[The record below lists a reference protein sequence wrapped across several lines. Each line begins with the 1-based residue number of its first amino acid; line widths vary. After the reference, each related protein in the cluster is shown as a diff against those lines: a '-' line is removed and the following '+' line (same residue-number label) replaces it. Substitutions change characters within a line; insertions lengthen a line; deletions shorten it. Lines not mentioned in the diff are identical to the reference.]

1 MKDLIKILA
10 SALILMLGVVST
22 AGATLL
28 DFSDSGNL
36 GLNLGGNM
44 LWNGIGGGH
53 LYVEQYND
61 DDYVIFLDS
70 STYVSQFEMN
80 YMPWEGYGSG
90 DGSLVTIEAFSAANV
105 SLWSETVDLS
115 AYMDWADW
123 RTVVVNT
130 PNVASMAFYATNN
143 PQGGGWPSIDNMVI
157 NEARVPEPT
166 TLALLALGL
175 VGVGARQRRFRS

>member
-61 DDYVIFLDS
+61 QTMS
-70 STYVSQFEMN
+70 
-80 YMPWEGYGSG
+80 
-90 DGSLVTIEAFSAANV
+90 FS
-105 SLWSETVDLS
+105 WTPR
-115 AYMDWADW
+115 
-123 RTVVVNT
+123 RTS
-130 PNVASMAFYATNN
+130 PNSK
-143 PQGGGWPSIDNMVI
+143 
-157 NEARVPEPT
+157 
-166 TLALLALGL
+166 
-175 VGVGARQRRFRS
+175 